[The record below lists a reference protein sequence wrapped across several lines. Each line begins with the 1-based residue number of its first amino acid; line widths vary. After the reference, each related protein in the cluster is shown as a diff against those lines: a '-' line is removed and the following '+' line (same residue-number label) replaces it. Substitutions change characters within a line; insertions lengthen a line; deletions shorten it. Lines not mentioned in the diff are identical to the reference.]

1 MKMKTLLAPLASNL
15 HNVWLTHLQVMQD
28 LVTLPQRV
36 RQVRETHS
44 KSMVFLWVPNSIY
57 ILESFRRV
65 KCGSKI
71 IELPLRRIG
80 TWNTKNMTADTH
92 KGSYTLRCQAT
103 TPANSSSNR
112 ATTTKPATES
122 VSTELTSC
130 DVVRMSDVY
139 EWYFGD
145 VSSFDIRYFFLGFQG
160 LSRNLQTLESA
171 AKWGLQALLPFPSCG
186 RSAAVE
192 GVVKRVFLR
201 ELSHLLEGKMPQICR
216 CIYFD
221 RSQATWHRQ
230 MHSCLGPLCG
240 FIAMPL
246 SSEFLVDSAI
256 LVRHLHRR
264 GQTSFVRRWRWEE
277 MLQNSTGN
285 ESKVEQLCGLC

>member
-80 TWNTKNMTADTH
+80 TWNTKNMTADTQQAQLH
-92 KGSYTLRCQAT
+92 PQMSGHHSCQFVQQPSNDHQTGHRVGIHRAHILWPCENVRCLYMA
-103 TPANSSSNR
+103 
-112 ATTTKPATES
+112 
-122 VSTELTSC
+122 
-130 DVVRMSDVY
+130 
-139 EWYFGD
+139 
-145 VSSFDIRYFFLGFQG
+145 FLGCKKLWHTVFFSR
-160 LSRNLQTLESA
+160 LPRNLQTLESA

-201 ELSHLLEGKMPQICR
+201 ELSHLLEGKMRQICR
-216 CIYFD
+216 CIHFD
-221 RSQATWHRQ
+221 RSR
-230 MHSCLGPLCG
+230 
-240 FIAMPL
+240 
-246 SSEFLVDSAI
+246 V
-256 LVRHLHRR
+256 
-264 GQTSFVRRWRWEE
+264 TSN
-277 MLQNSTGN
+277 MN
-285 ESKVEQLCGLC
+285 